1 MYKVEAIVRED
12 KYEDVQDA
20 LKVIHVNGMTISQ
33 VMGCGTNQGYSR
45 TVRGRKMDILVTPKI
60 KFEIVVSSL
69 DWADRTVAAIRN
81 AAYTGQH
88 GDGKIFV
95 YELNNVVRIRTN
107 EQGIKAV
114 WDEDQYNDSG
124 EKINHCKI
132 LFLWYYNNTSDDE
145 E

>member
-69 DWADRTVAAIRN
+69 DWADRPVAAIRN

-114 WDEDQYNDSG
+114 WDEDQYNGSG
-124 EKINHCKI
+124 EQIK
-132 LFLWYYNNTSDDE
+132 
-145 E
+145 

>member
-45 TVRGRKMDILVTPKI
+45 IVRGRKMDILVTPKI

-124 EKINHCKI
+124 EKIK
-132 LFLWYYNNTSDDE
+132 
-145 E
+145 

>member
-33 VMGCGTNQGYSR
+33 VMGCGPNQGYSR

-124 EKINHCKI
+124 EKIK
-132 LFLWYYNNTSDDE
+132 
-145 E
+145 

>member
-20 LKVIHVNGMTISQ
+20 LKVIHVNGRTISH

-124 EKINHCKI
+124 EKIK
-132 LFLWYYNNTSDDE
+132 
-145 E
+145 

>member
-60 KFEIVVSSL
+60 KFESVVSSL

-124 EKINHCKI
+124 EKIK
-132 LFLWYYNNTSDDE
+132 
-145 E
+145 

>member
-107 EQGIKAV
+107 EQGIKPSGTRINTTTPARKLNNINK
-114 WDEDQYNDSG
+114 ND
-124 EKINHCKI
+124 
-132 LFLWYYNNTSDDE
+132 
-145 E
+145 

>member
-95 YELNNVVRIRTN
+95 YELNNVVRIRTT

-124 EKINHCKI
+124 EKIK
-132 LFLWYYNNTSDDE
+132 
-145 E
+145 

>member
-20 LKVIHVNGMTISQ
+20 LKVIHVNGMAISQ

-114 WDEDQYNDSG
+114 WDEDQYNGSG
-124 EKINHCKI
+124 EKIK
-132 LFLWYYNNTSDDE
+132 
-145 E
+145 

>member
-33 VMGCGTNQGYSR
+33 VMGCGTNHGYSR

-124 EKINHCKI
+124 EKIK
-132 LFLWYYNNTSDDE
+132 
-145 E
+145 

>member
-20 LKVIHVNGMTISQ
+20 LKVIHVNGMTISK

-124 EKINHCKI
+124 EKIK
-132 LFLWYYNNTSDDE
+132 
-145 E
+145 

>member
-20 LKVIHVNGMTISQ
+20 LKVIHVNGVTISQ
-33 VMGCGTNQGYSR
+33 VMGGGTNQGYSR

-124 EKINHCKI
+124 EKIK
-132 LFLWYYNNTSDDE
+132 
-145 E
+145 

>member
-1 MYKVEAIVRED
+1 
-12 KYEDVQDA
+12 
-20 LKVIHVNGMTISQ
+20 
-33 VMGCGTNQGYSR
+33 MGCGTNQGYSR

-95 YELNNVVRIRTN
+95 YDITNVIRVRTGD
-107 EQGIKAV
+107 EGIDA
-114 WDEDQYNDSG
+114 
-124 EKINHCKI
+124 
-132 LFLWYYNNTSDDE
+132 L
-145 E
+145 

>member
-33 VMGCGTNQGYSR
+33 VMGCGTNHGYSR

-114 WDEDQYNDSG
+114 WDEDQYNGSG
-124 EKINHCKI
+124 EKIK
-132 LFLWYYNNTSDDE
+132 
-145 E
+145 

>member
-33 VMGCGTNQGYSR
+33 VMGCGTNKGYSR

-124 EKINHCKI
+124 EKIK
-132 LFLWYYNNTSDDE
+132 
-145 E
+145 

>member
-81 AAYTGQH
+81 AAYTGQQ

-124 EKINHCKI
+124 EKIK
-132 LFLWYYNNTSDDE
+132 
-145 E
+145 

>member
-114 WDEDQYNDSG
+114 WDEDRYNDSG
-124 EKINHCKI
+124 EKIK
-132 LFLWYYNNTSDDE
+132 
-145 E
+145 

>member
-60 KFEIVVSSL
+60 KFETVVSSL

-114 WDEDQYNDSG
+114 WDEDQYNGSG
-124 EKINHCKI
+124 EKIK
-132 LFLWYYNNTSDDE
+132 
-145 E
+145 

>member
-20 LKVIHVNGMTISQ
+20 LKVI
-33 VMGCGTNQGYSR
+33 GCGTNQGYSR

-114 WDEDQYNDSG
+114 WDEDQYNGSG
-124 EKINHCKI
+124 EKIK
-132 LFLWYYNNTSDDE
+132 
-145 E
+145 

>member
-95 YELNNVVRIRTN
+95 YELNNLVRIRTN

-124 EKINHCKI
+124 EKIK
-132 LFLWYYNNTSDDE
+132 
-145 E
+145 

>member
-45 TVRGRKMDILVTPKI
+45 TVRGHKMDILVTPKI

-114 WDEDQYNDSG
+114 WDEDQYNGSG
-124 EKINHCKI
+124 EKIK
-132 LFLWYYNNTSDDE
+132 
-145 E
+145 

>member
-69 DWADRTVAAIRN
+69 DWADRTVEPSATQPTPASMETARFL
-81 AAYTGQH
+81 YT
-88 GDGKIFV
+88 
-95 YELNNVVRIRTN
+95 N
-107 EQGIKAV
+107 
-114 WDEDQYNDSG
+114 
-124 EKINHCKI
+124 
-132 LFLWYYNNTSDDE
+132 
-145 E
+145 

>member
-114 WDEDQYNDSG
+114 WDEDQDRKSG
-124 EKINHCKI
+124 EKIK
-132 LFLWYYNNTSDDE
+132 
-145 E
+145 

>member
-114 WDEDQYNDSG
+114 WDEDCLLY
-124 EKINHCKI
+124 
-132 LFLWYYNNTSDDE
+132 TSDAADE
-145 E
+145 

>member
-33 VMGCGTNQGYSR
+33 VMGCGTNQ
-45 TVRGRKMDILVTPKI
+45 GRKMDILVTPKI

-124 EKINHCKI
+124 EKIK
-132 LFLWYYNNTSDDE
+132 
-145 E
+145 

>member
-20 LKVIHVNGMTISQ
+20 LKVIHVNGMTISH

-124 EKINHCKI
+124 EKIK
-132 LFLWYYNNTSDDE
+132 
-145 E
+145 

>member
-114 WDEDQYNDSG
+114 WDEINTMTLARRLNNVNRND
-124 EKINHCKI
+124 
-132 LFLWYYNNTSDDE
+132 
-145 E
+145 

>member
-69 DWADRTVAAIRN
+69 DWADRTVAAIRSLHRP
-81 AAYTGQH
+81 AWRRQ
-88 GDGKIFV
+88 DFCI
-95 YELNNVVRIRTN
+95 RIK
-107 EQGIKAV
+107 QCSP
-114 WDEDQYNDSG
+114 YP
-124 EKINHCKI
+124 
-132 LFLWYYNNTSDDE
+132 Y
-145 E
+145 